1 MMFAMAENMRAQDAQ
16 RRASNYAKAAK
27 RTLKKVEML
36 TQARPD
42 QFSIGSKTQT
52 WISFWA
58 VI

>member
-27 RTLKKVEML
+27 RSLKKIEML

-42 QFSIGSKTQT
+42 QFNI
-52 WISFWA
+52 FL
-58 VI
+58 